1 MNDKKAGIGSRVR
14 HPQFGE
20 GIITGTRGS
29 SYLIDFIEKGRLEI
43 AQGYSALEILEAVEP
58 CEEMVNFND
67 IEKSLI
73 KILRKWSDT
82 HEIVPLTSKWVGGK
96 MILQPGDESLQ
107 PKEIPIETFFHK
119 IVMIRDRL
127 RVLEQNINSNKS
139 LPEDEKIHLQQY
151 ITRIYGSL
159 TTFNIFF
166 KSREEGFI
174 GESGK
179 NS

>member
-1 MNDKKAGIGSRVR
+1 MDDKKAGIGSRVR

-29 SYLIDFIEKGRLEI
+29 SYLIDFIDKGRLEI
-43 AQGYSALEILEAVEP
+43 SQSYCALEILQAVEP
-58 CEEMVNFND
+58 CDEMVNFSD
-67 IEKSLI
+67 MEKSII
-73 KILRKWSDT
+73 KILEKWSDI
-82 HEIVPLTSKWVGGK
+82 HEIVPLGSKWVGGK

-127 RVLEQNINSNKS
+127 RVLEQNINSHKILSN
-139 LPEDEKIHLQQY
+139 EEKIHLQQY

-166 KSREEGFI
+166 RSREEGFI

-179 NS
+179 NN